1 MPVGE
6 ADKGVGA
13 IKGAVYYGVQMQ
25 SSIIDWWHDPI
36 DSNEPYKH
44 SGKLNTLLLR
54 PNIIYGLSNKLN
66 LLLSTQIGIRS
77 MVWDQKGKSI
87 HHRSESTFEDFNNA
101 NPGWLG
107 DSKIILRYLARND
120 GMGEG
125 LRVIYGGGFSIPSNS
140 VLTSDPFFLNGDE
153 KTDHRHFSLST
164 GSYKYIIESQ
174 LFFKQSDNPVFYGG
188 FLTYEHPIAEN
199 KYNYIPPPLL
209 NISFSTTFK
218 RFDERDSS
226 IGYGIAIMQSGQ
238 GYWNEIKE
246 PNSKSLSVAPTLSYL
261 VNSRL
266 GALSLNISKPLFLKG
281 SFYSS
286 EGNLGQGSNIWQFTV
301 SLRKV

>member
-1 MPVGE
+1 
-6 ADKGVGA
+6 
-13 IKGAVYYGVQMQ
+13 MQ

-36 DSNEPYKH
+36 DSDEPYKH
-44 SGKLNTLLLR
+44 SGKLNTLLFR

-77 MVWDQKGKSI
+77 MVWNQKGKSI

-209 NISFSTTFK
+209 NISLSTTFK

-261 VNSRL
+261 VNSRF

-286 EGNLGQGSNIWQFTV
+286 EGNLGQGSNICQFTV

>member
-1 MPVGE
+1 
-6 ADKGVGA
+6 
-13 IKGAVYYGVQMQ
+13 
-25 SSIIDWWHDPI
+25 
-36 DSNEPYKH
+36 
-44 SGKLNTLLLR
+44 
-54 PNIIYGLSNKLN
+54 
-66 LLLSTQIGIRS
+66 

-120 GMGEG
+120 GIGEG
-125 LRVIYGGGFSIPSNS
+125 LRVIYGGGLSIPSNS

-209 NISFSTTFK
+209 NISLSTTFK

-261 VNSRL
+261 VNSRF

>member
-13 IKGAVYYGVQMQ
+13 IKGTIYYGIQMQ

-54 PNIIYGLSNKLN
+54 PSIIYGLSNNLN

-77 MVWDQKGKSI
+77 MVWDQKGSSI
-87 HHRSESTFEDFNNA
+87 HHRSESTFENFNNA

-125 LRVIYGGGFSIPSNS
+125 LRVIYGGGLSIPSNS

-164 GSYKYIIESQ
+164 GSYKYIIETQ
-174 LFFKQSDNPVFYGG
+174 LFFKQPANPVFYGG

-199 KYNYIPPPLL
+199 EYNYIPPPIL
-209 NISFSTTFK
+209 NLSLSATFK

-226 IGYGIAIMQSGQ
+226 IGYGLGIMQSGQ

-261 VNSRL
+261 VNSRF
-266 GALSLNISKPLFLKG
+266 GALSFNISKPIFLEG
-281 SFYSS
+281 SFYAS
-286 EGNLGQGSNIWQFTV
+286 EGNLGQGSNIWQLTV
-301 SLRKV
+301 SLRKT

>member
-25 SSIIDWWHDPI
+25 ASIIDWWHDPI

-209 NISFSTTFK
+209 NISLSSTFK

-238 GYWNEIKE
+238 GYWNEIKDYH
-246 PNSKSLSVAPTLSYL
+246 SKIRIIKNYNL
-261 VNSRL
+261 RM
-266 GALSLNISKPLFLKG
+266 LKRQI
-281 SFYSS
+281 
-286 EGNLGQGSNIWQFTV
+286 NN
-301 SLRKV
+301 

>member
-1 MPVGE
+1 
-6 ADKGVGA
+6 
-13 IKGAVYYGVQMQ
+13 
-25 SSIIDWWHDPI
+25 
-36 DSNEPYKH
+36 
-44 SGKLNTLLLR
+44 
-54 PNIIYGLSNKLN
+54 
-66 LLLSTQIGIRS
+66 
-77 MVWDQKGKSI
+77 
-87 HHRSESTFEDFNNA
+87 
-101 NPGWLG
+101 
-107 DSKIILRYLARND
+107 
-120 GMGEG
+120 MGEG

-209 NISFSTTFK
+209 NISLSTTFK